1 MRNKSFTLLS
11 IAIISILTACGGGSS
26 SSQSPQP
33 IIPQPQTM
41 PIPAPNIS
49 GVSPFNLS
57 LPIGWESNNQSL
69 IVTDQPAVGSDAR
82 MSANFADKTYIVQT
96 AKNQQANFVHSKKFA
111 ENAISQLEI
120 MNNTAFNQPTA
131 IVEFTG
137 KKTSE
142 LAKFIKND
150 SKIIISTPIEVDETI
165 HLAGLKNIIIEC
177 QKDSQFNGINNYE
190 NTPSYRPNFLLNQ
203 GMVNQVTSAF
213 NIQNSQY
220 AQIDGCKFQNTQ
232 AVISSNSQNL
242 RLNNI
247 TVNNAQGYGVILGQ
261 NNQNITI
268 NASTFNKNY
277 ASAIL
282 VLENNRKILL
292 SNNKINQGMGYSPWQ
307 SGIVV
312 TNKRPQKQVGLT
324 DFLFNQDYLMPALTI
339 DNFAQS
345 PSEIYIVK
353 NTIQNNNANGVLIDG
368 AKKIFVGNNIINNN
382 NREGIVLLSSHSIII
397 NSNELKQNG
406 LVDSVPNEILNR
418 QFPIVFNKDINGHYP
433 LKDAGISLDNV
444 AYSFITNN
452 TIAENYGSGIYAKRA
467 SFYNVI
473 GQNNIQDN
481 NKAKID
487 NGVVWNDGIN
497 INSMPQVQPS
507 NVVNFAPSMGNI
519 IYKNTITGGHQ
530 NGIELCIYC
539 EDNEILDNT
548 INNPLVYSITQYLPR
563 QKNYFKNNTSTSKSD
578 NVDLN
583 ADGIGSV
590 KAGAIEIRDWG
601 SRWKNDTVFQNVQA
615 RSNQLAQINN
625 LFLGSSTIVGWD
637 LNKYFPS
644 YLTANRGFGGA
655 ESYEVKTFLPILLG
669 NSNPKAVFIYVGE
682 NDIASN
688 KSLNRTLY
696 HLQQNI
702 AYIQL
707 FKPQTKVYYIAIK
720 PSQAR
725 WQKKASF
732 IQVNTAMQ
740 NYMQN
745 HELGFIDIYPLFI
758 NGNGDINTSLFSSD
772 KLHLNTEGYQLVSAK
787 IQPYL
792 Q

>member
-1 MRNKSFTLLS
+1 MKKSPILIIILLNTF
-11 IAIISILTACGGGSS
+11 LTACGGGSS

-368 AKKIFVGNNIINNN
+368 AKNVFVGNNVINNN
-382 NREGIVLLSSHSIII
+382 NREGIALLGTHSVVI
-397 NSNELKQNG
+397 NDNYLKQNG
-406 LVDSVPNEILNR
+406 LVNNIPNEILVR
-418 QFPIVFNKDINGHYP
+418 QFPIMFNKDNEGNYQ
-433 LKDAGISLDNV
+433 LKDAGISLNNV

-452 TIAENYGSGIYAKRA
+452 TITENYGSGVYAKRA

-497 INSMPQVQPS
+497 LNSMPQVEPS
-507 NVVNFAPSMGNI
+507 NLVNFAPSMGNI
-519 IYKNTITGGHQ
+519 IYKNMITGRHQ

-539 EDNEILDNT
+539 EDNEVLENT
-548 INNPLVYSITQYLPR
+548 IYGPLVYSITQYLPR
-563 QKNYFKNNTSTSKSD
+563 QQNYFKNNVSSAKSD
-578 NVDLN
+578 NVNLN
-583 ADGIGSV
+583 AHGIGSA
-590 KAGAIEIRDWG
+590 KAGTIETRDWG
-601 SRWKNDTVFQNVQA
+601 RHWQNNVVFKKLKEN
-615 RSNQLAQINN
+615 SHNLAQVNN
-625 LFLGSSTIVGWD
+625 LFLGSSTVVGWNLD
-637 LNKYFPS
+637 KYFPS
-644 YLTANRGFGGA
+644 HSTANRGFGGA
-655 ESYEVKTFLPILLG
+655 ESFDVKVHLPTLLG
-669 NSNPKAVFIYVGE
+669 NSNPKTIFVYVGE
-682 NDIASN
+682 NDIASG
-688 KSLNRTLY
+688 KGINRTIY
-696 HLQQNI
+696 HLQQSI
-702 AYIQL
+702 AFTQM
-707 FKPQTKVYYIAIK
+707 FKPQAKIYYVSIK
-720 PSQAR
+720 PSSSR
-725 WQKKASF
+725 VQKSSAF
-732 IQVNTAMQ
+732 IQVNQAMQ
-740 NYMQN
+740 HYMNKQR
-745 HELGFIDIYPLFI
+745 LGFIDIYPSFI
-758 NGNGDINTSLFSSD
+758 NANGNINNALFLSD
-772 KLHLNTEGYQLVSAK
+772 KLHLNNDGYQLISAK
-787 IQPYL
+787 VQPYL

>member
-1 MRNKSFTLLS
+1 MTPINSL
-11 IAIISILTACGGGSS
+11 
-26 SSQSPQP
+26 PHQP
-33 IIPQPQTM
+33 IISDLTT
-41 PIPAPNIS
+41 PISAVVKPDIS
-49 GVSPFNLS
+49 GITTFELS
-57 LPIGWESNNQSL
+57 LSDGWENRSL
-69 IVTDQPAVGSDAR
+69 ISSELSVVD
-82 MSANFADKTYIVQT
+82 SASRANASFANITHTVQT
-96 AKNQQANFVHSKKFA
+96 AKIQQSSISNSKKFA
-111 ENAISQLEI
+111 EYAISELEAVANI
-120 MNNTAFNQPTA
+120 SFVMPTTT
-131 IVEFTG
+131 INFLGT
-137 KKTSE
+137 KTSE
-142 LAKFIKND
+142 LAKSIQNN
-150 SKIIISTPIEVDETI
+150 SKIIISNPLEVDEI
-165 HLAGLKNIIIEC
+165 VNLSGLKNVIIEC
-177 QKDSQFNGINNYE
+177 QNNSYFYGKNDYE
-190 NTPSYRPNFLLNQ
+190 TTPNYRPSFLLNQ
-203 GMVNQVTSAF
+203 GVVNEIPSVF
-213 NIQNSQY
+213 DIQNSQY
-220 AQIDGCKFQNTQ
+220 TQINGCIFNNTQ
-232 AVISSNSQNL
+232 AVIASNNKYL

-247 TVNNAQGYGVILGQ
+247 VVNDSHGYGVIVGQ
-261 NNQNITI
+261 NNTDVTI
-268 NASTFNKNY
+268 NNSKFNRNY
-277 ASAIL
+277 GSGIL
-282 VLENNRKILL
+282 VLEANQKVLL
-292 SNNKINQGMGYSPWQ
+292 SNNTINQGIGYSPWQ

-406 LVDSVPNEILNR
+406 LVDNVPNEILNR

-452 TIAENYGSGIYAKRA
+452 TITENYGSGIYAKRA

-601 SRWKNDTVFQNVQA
+601 NRWKNDTVFQNVQA
-615 RSNQLAQINN
+615 RSNQLAEINN

-707 FKPQTKVYYIAIK
+707 FKPQAKVYYISIK